1 MKKNVIVLGDS
12 FIFGTGL
19 ADVEQRF
26 ASTPELIAQPSDY
39 TWVSSLA
46 KDTADRASIVN
57 LSMPG
62 MDNLGL
68 VSGLCNYLDNNP
80 VRPDVIIFNTCPP
93 DRFLLQ
99 ASRTQDLIDYES
111 LRNPGV
117 AVPKNL
123 TTDTTLLTKMI
134 NLKDS
139 SKARNWKIFF
149 NGFVGLLGTVE
160 HSDSVLSEK
169 HKKTLVDFR
178 NEIYHPAMGTQA
190 ALSAMMS
197 TWLIAK
203 TLNAEFYWMAN
214 NSDVE
219 NMSLLPTEVLAES
232 KTRRFPHVSILAQT
246 AKYRTRCGHTNEA
259 GHDSYYN
266 DIVKPLFINL
276 GIIHA

>member
-26 ASTPELIAQPSDY
+26 GTTPELIAQPSDY
-39 TWVSSLA
+39 TWVSKLA
-46 KDTADRASIVN
+46 KDAGDQASVVN
-57 LSMPG
+57 LSMPR

-68 VSGLCNYLDNNP
+68 VSCLCNHLDNNP
-80 VRPDVIIFNTCPP
+80 VRPDVIVFNSCPP

-99 ASRTQDLIDYES
+99 ASRTQDQIDHDA
-111 LRNPGV
+111 LRNTK
-117 AVPKNL
+117 VPPPL
-123 TTDTTLLTKMI
+123 GITVDTQLLTKMI

-139 SKARNWKIFF
+139 SKARNWKIFL
-149 NGFVGLLGTVE
+149 NGFVGLLGTIE
-160 HSDSVLSEK
+160 HSDNVLTEK

-203 TLNAEFYWMAN
+203 TMNAEFYWMAN
-214 NSDVE
+214 NLDVGD
-219 NMSLLPTEVLAES
+219 MTLLPTEVLAES
-232 KTRRFPHVSILAQT
+232 KSRRFPHVSTLAQT
-246 AKYRTRCGHTNEA
+246 QKYRARCGHTNEA
-259 GHDSYYN
+259 GHEHYYN
-266 DIVKPLFINL
+266 EIVKPLFTKL
-276 GIIHA
+276 GMIHA